1 MLALAANR
9 LVLGVRLVIFISPG
23 RDHVLELSDRTRAAA
38 TEVFEGATVVESILG
53 RSR

>member
-1 MLALAANR
+1 MLVLVANR

-23 RDHVLELSDRTRAAA
+23 CDHVLELSDRTRAVA